1 LALPG
6 KTQTRKPGVE
16 WNNADD
22 LDDGRDDAL
31 ELSDEE
37 KEIAKAGEWV
47 QKKSPS
53 GGQVIDLLDI
63 ARPAKPKGG
72 VSLWLY
78 GRLYWFW
85 LYAGIGKEFEV
96 VQGSPRVVAL
106 PDDLLVPAVKEEDW
120 QDICPDDVV
129 GTRKSYSAAVRDND
143 GE

>member
-1 LALPG
+1 MLTKQDTLAPNSGSLQPPRSPRSHSLALPG
-6 KTQTRKPGVE
+6 KTQTRKPAAE

-37 KEIAKAGEWV
+37 KEIATAGECV

-72 VSLWLY
+72 VSL
-78 GRLYWFW
+78 
-85 LYAGIGKEFEV
+85 
-96 VQGSPRVVAL
+96 
-106 PDDLLVPAVKEEDW
+106 
-120 QDICPDDVV
+120 
-129 GTRKSYSAAVRDND
+129 
-143 GE
+143 